1 MPGAD
6 SCGRK
11 GRPVLD
17 EDEVRPEEP
26 KEEPKEYIRRLDEV
40 SDDLKQLA
48 DVLTAEEEVGR
59 VLQRSVDQLVESVP
73 GADMASVTVLSGEA
87 GETVA
92 SSNERVWAIDS
103 DQYAAGD
110 GPCLEAA
117 RTGEVVRVGVE
128 EALERWP
135 GFTRSARA
143 AGVASYLSY
152 PLFIDDAFAGSLNLY
167 SEQPHGFSDF
177 DVALLRLYIT
187 AVTAAIANARRYAK
201 ARSLAENLGRALDSR
216 ALIDQAIGV
225 VMARRGIGPEQAFD
239 ELSRESQNT
248 NTKLRDL
255 AARVVENA
263 SRPRK

>member
-1 MPGAD
+1 MLEKDRTAAG
-6 SCGRK
+6 
-11 GRPVLD
+11 
-17 EDEVRPEEP
+17 
-26 KEEPKEYIRRLDEV
+26 PKEYVRRLDEA
-40 SDDLKQLA
+40 SDDLALLA
-48 DVLTAEEEVGR
+48 EVLTAEEDIGR

-73 GADMASVTVLSGEA
+73 GADMASVTVQRGEA

-103 DQYAAGD
+103 DQYATGD
-110 GPCLEAA
+110 GPCLEAS

-135 GFTRSARA
+135 DFARSARA
-143 AGVASYLSY
+143 AGVASYLSC
-152 PLFIDDAFAGSLNLY
+152 PLFIDDEFAGSLNLY

-187 AVTAAIANARRYAK
+187 AATAAIANSRRYTK
-201 ARSLAENLGRALDSR
+201 ARGLSENLSRALDSR

-225 VMARRGIGPEQAFD
+225 LMARRGIGAEQAFH

-255 AARVVENA
+255 AARLVEST
-263 SRPRK
+263 SRPRGR